1 MGFLGMSSNLGSL
14 VGAGAMAI
22 NPTAALS
29 IGTALADT
37 GSQWFWNNKN
47 FGLQGRTYDYN
58 KDLQAYMISREDNSV
73 QRRVAD
79 LKAAGLSPVLAAG
92 QGAGTG
98 PVIQTNTPQGVAT
111 TVGDKA
117 GMLMSLLRMEA
128 DISKTYAENQL
139 IDLQKSKVPYEIA
152 NLLSQ
157 TGKNLTAQG
166 VDKASAYNTYKSAE
180 LTKQKIRQ
188 EKVASGNVEDSGV
201 SNTGMAGQI
210 INAAVGAIKK
220 AENSNLF
227 NLPNAENLKLKE
239 KVKEAPKK
247 RTAPLPGLK
256 PGWKYN

>member
-1 MGFLGMSSNLGSL
+1 MGA
-14 VGAGAMAI
+14 V
-22 NPTAALS
+22 
-29 IGTALADT
+29 LADT
-37 GSQWFWNNKN
+37 ASQWYWNNKN
-47 FGLQGRTYDYN
+47 YGLQERTYDYN
-58 KDLQAYMISREDNSV
+58 RALQYFMLSREENSI

-79 LKAAGLSPVLAAG
+79 LKAAGISPVLAAG

-111 TVGDKA
+111 TIGDKA

-139 IDLQKSKVPYEIA
+139 IDLQKSKIPYEIA

-157 TGKNLTAQG
+157 TGKNLTAQN

-180 LTKQKIRQ
+180 LTQQKIRQ
-188 EKVASGNVEDSGV
+188 EKVAAGNVEDSGV
-201 SNTGMAGQI
+201 SNTGMAGTI
-210 INAAVGAIKK
+210 INATVGAIKK
-220 AENSNLF
+220 AQNSNLF
-227 NLPNAENLKLKE
+227 NLPNTENMKLRE

-256 PGWKYN
+256 PGWQYN